1 MKVFPVFMS
10 RSGRPFRT
18 ADGHLRPVGHTMSE
32 PTDFT
37 HLDDPSFLHERAR
50 LRARLEQLP
59 EDGRSRAELESLH
72 DAMTDE
78 FLRRARLAWSSTAA
92 GLGRSVPK
100 G

>member
-1 MKVFPVFMS
+1 
-10 RSGRPFRT
+10 
-18 ADGHLRPVGHTMSE
+18 MSE
-32 PTDFT
+32 PIDFT
-37 HLDDPSFLHERAR
+37 QLDDPSFLNERAR

-92 GLGRSVPK
+92 RLGRSVPK